1 MDHVFYSLGIM
12 LCAHILY
19 EFLSWLSNTLN
30 ETGKYKII
38 SLALT
43 VISIG
48 CAMLSFPFFALS
60 AWYEQKFKKVHKEIF
75 LEQRQPYEDALNDQI
90 STLSKENE
98 RLQNVIKQS
107 DKMHREEISGTK
119 DSWYKSGYVNG
130 YAVGFEDCISHF
142 SIQGAPEQDLRR
154 MARLSGVHRIKS
166 RYSVFDDAEPIERD
180 GILT

>member
-1 MDHVFYSLGIM
+1 MDSFLTTLGVMVVFYFVFEITSRWSVHMDELNKHGFIPN
-12 LCAHILY
+12 AVA
-19 EFLSWLSNTLN
+19 FLAA
-30 ETGKYKII
+30 I
-38 SLALT
+38 SY
-43 VISIG
+43 
-48 CAMLSFPFFALS
+48 MLSFVVAGLIMWHDS
-60 AWYEQKFKKVHKEIF
+60 RTEKIHKKHFWEDRK
-75 LEQRQPYEDALNDQI
+75 PYEDALNGQI

-98 RLQNVIKQS
+98 RLQNVIELT
-107 DKMHREEISGTK
+107 DKMHREEISGTE